1 MLQLFRNLT
10 KSKLGV
16 GVTLAFLVLMALA
29 FVGGDVA
36 NSGLFGGVAGGDRVA
51 TVGGERVDSADL
63 VSSATNAL
71 EAERQEN
78 PTLTMPA
85 FIAQGGLTQVL
96 DQLLRRTAMAV
107 FGQEHGLK
115 ISDRLVDS
123 ELLQIGAFR
132 GADGQFDANL
142 FRATLAQR
150 GLSEAAV
157 REDIAAGLYAR
168 QLLSPIALSPVM
180 PASFGPRYAA
190 LLRERRQGAIAMIA
204 SDAYAPEGAPTDAQ
218 LQAFYRETST
228 DYIRPERRVL
238 RFVTFG
244 ADALAGLPA
253 PTEAQ
258 IAERFQRD
266 RAQYNA
272 SEQRRFTQ
280 LIVPTQA
287 AAQAIVAEVRGGTS
301 LSASA
306 QGKGLRTAAIGPV
319 TQGQLTGQASAA
331 VASAAFAADRG
342 ALATPAR
349 GPLGWYVLQV
359 DAVERTPAR
368 TLDQVRGE
376 IAQTLSQEARDAAI
390 AGLGARVQDQL
401 DDGATLAEVATS
413 LKGTVTTTRP
423 VTAEGVVYGTTSNER
438 VPEELARVL
447 PTAFEMREGDAQVA
461 EIVPGERFVAYD
473 VGEITPSAT
482 APLAEI
488 REEVTALWRRDQGA
502 EAARAAARRV
512 EQRIAKGA
520 TLAAALAEEDRNLPA
535 PRSVNLTRDQ
545 LAGQQQV
552 PRPLALFFSMAK
564 GTTKVLEDQGNGG
577 WYVVQLA
584 DVQAP
589 EIEQTDPLVLATLQQ
604 LGTATGEE
612 YVQQFLAAVQ
622 ADVGVERNQ
631 DAIRAVTAQLT
642 GAQ

>member
-10 KSKLGV
+10 KSRLGV
-16 GVTLAFLVLMALA
+16 GVTLVFLAIMALA

-36 NSGLFGGVAGGDRVA
+36 NSNLFGGVAGGDRVA
-51 TVGGERVDSADL
+51 TVGDERVDSADL
-63 VSSATNAL
+63 ISNATNAL

-78 PTLTMPA
+78 PSLTMPA

-96 DQLLRRTAMAV
+96 DQLLSRTALSV

-115 ISDRLVDS
+115 VSDRLIDS

-150 GLSEAAV
+150 GLTEAAV
-157 REDIAAGLYAR
+157 REDLAAGLYAR
-168 QLLSPIALSPVM
+168 QLLSPVALSPVM

-190 LLRERRQGAIAMIA
+190 LLRERRQGAIALIP
-204 SDAYAPEGAPTDAQ
+204 SDAYAPTAAPTDAQ
-218 LQAFYRETST
+218 LQAFYRETSSS
-228 DYIRPERRVL
+228 YIRPERRVL

-244 ADALAGLPA
+244 EDALAGLPA

-258 IAERFQRD
+258 IAQRFQRD
-266 RAQYNA
+266 RAQYGA
-272 SEQRRFTQ
+272 SERRRFTQ

-287 AAQAIVAEVRGGTS
+287 AAQAIVNEVRGGTS
-301 LSASA
+301 LAASA
-306 QGKGLRTAAIGPV
+306 QGKGLRTAGIGPV
-319 TQGQLTGQASAA
+319 TQSQLTSQASTA
-331 VASAAFAADRG
+331 VASAAFGAAQG
-342 ALATPAR
+342 AIAAPAR

-359 DAVERTPAR
+359 DGIERTAAR

-376 IAQTLSQEARDAAI
+376 IAQTLATEARTAAI

-413 LKGTVTTTRP
+413 VKGTVTTTRP
-423 VTAEGVVYGTTSNER
+423 ATAEGSIYGSTSNER
-438 VPEELARVL
+438 VPEELTRVL
-447 PTAFEMREGDAQVA
+447 PSAFEMAEGEAQVA
-461 EIVPGERFVAYD
+461 EVVPGERFVAYD
-473 VGEITPSAT
+473 VAEITPSAT

-488 REEVTALWRRDQGA
+488 RDEVVALWRRDQGA
-502 EAARAAARRV
+502 AAARAAAQRV
-512 EQRIAKGA
+512 QQRIGKGA
-520 TLAAALAEEDRNLPA
+520 TLAAALAAEDKGLPA
-535 PRSVNLTRDQ
+535 PRTVNLTRDQ

-564 GTTKVLEDQGNGG
+564 GTTKTLEEQGDGG

-589 EIEQTDPLVLATLQQ
+589 AIAQTDPLVLASLQQ

-612 YVQQFLAAVQ
+612 YVQQFLAAVE
-622 ADVGVERNQ
+622 AEVGVERNA
-631 DAIRAVTAQLT
+631 DAIAGVTARLT
-642 GAQ
+642 GGQ